1 MLRNAHSIITVL
13 ALLCL
18 VSPILARDISGPP
31 EYNIT
36 VPNSE
41 EQNSSGSDISVQIEL
56 TGTNLKA
63 ENENN
68 DLKTDLYLLDTGN
81 GKNLHLKK
89 PGMEYSTT
97 WIWASTT
104 NFTQSLG
111 CRLQRTYEHI
121 ILFFYK
127 LTAANCRETHGQMGG
142 VWYRFWESYSDHA
155 LQFDEKTIAKAIHT
169 VLRNIGGVWRS
180 DAYCITITYGDT
192 WVGSLLIGASPRAM
206 KQVCDDR
213 FHGNYD
219 LFNGQL
225 EWPYGGGT
233 ISWIKQLFSE

>member
-1 MLRNAHSIITVL
+1 MSRHAHSIITVL

-18 VSPILARDISGPP
+18 ISPISARDISGPP

-36 VPNSE
+36 VPNYGE
-41 EQNSSGSDISVQIEL
+41 HNSSGADIAVQIEL

-68 DLKTDLYLLDTGN
+68 DSKTDLYLLDTGN
-81 GKNLHLKK
+81 GENAYLKK
-89 PGMEYSTT
+89 PGIEDSTT
-97 WIWASTT
+97 WFWPNVT
-104 NFTQSLG
+104 NSIQTLG
-111 CRLQRTYEHI
+111 SRLQKTYEHI

-155 LQFDEKTIAKAIHT
+155 SQLDEKTIAKAIHT
-169 VLRNIGGVWRS
+169 VLRNIGGVWTR

-206 KQVCDDR
+206 KEVCGGR

-225 EWPYGGGT
+225 EWPYGRGT

>member
-1 MLRNAHSIITVL
+1 MLRHAHSIIPVL

-18 VSPILARDISGPP
+18 ISPILARDTLGSP

-36 VPNSE
+36 VPISE
-41 EQNSSGSDISVQIEL
+41 EQNSSSADSVQIEL
-56 TGTNLKA
+56 AGTNLKS
-63 ENENN
+63 ENENM
-68 DLKTDLYLLDTGN
+68 DSETDLYLLNTGN
-81 GKNLHLKK
+81 GKNAHSKK
-89 PGMEYSTT
+89 LGTEDSST
-97 WIWASTT
+97 WIWPNVT
-104 NFTQSLG
+104 NLIQTLG
-111 CRLQRTYEHI
+111 SGLQKTYEHI

-127 LTAANCRETHGQMGG
+127 LTAANCKETHGQMGG

-155 LQFDEKTIAKAIHT
+155 SQLDEKTIAKAIHT

-206 KQVCDDR
+206 KQVCGGR
-213 FHGNYD
+213 YHGNYD

-233 ISWIKQLFSE
+233 ITWIK

>member
-1 MLRNAHSIITVL
+1 MVRNAHSIITVL

-18 VSPILARDISGPP
+18 VSPVLARDISGPP
-31 EYNIT
+31 GNKTT

-81 GKNLHLKK
+81 GKNAYLKK
-89 PGMEYSTT
+89 SGMVGSTP
-97 WIWASTT
+97 WIWPNVT
-104 NFTQSLG
+104 NLTQTLG
-111 CRLQRTYEHI
+111 SGLQKTYEHI

-142 VWYRFWESYSDHA
+142 VWYRFWESHSNHA
-155 LQFDEKTIAKAIHT
+155 SQLDDKTIAKAIHA
-169 VLRNIGGVWRS
+169 VLRNVGGVWTR
-180 DAYCITITYGDT
+180 DAYCITITYGYT
-192 WVGSLLIGASPRAM
+192 WVGSLLIGAGPRAM
-206 KQVCDDR
+206 RQVCDGR
-213 FHGNYD
+213 YHGNYD
-219 LFNGQL
+219 LIYGRL
-225 EWPYGGGT
+225 ASPYGGGT